1 MGRKVVLAGLIAVLF
16 LVLGFSAFLGAQERL
31 SLEEALEIALRESPT
46 VKKAEAEVE
55 IARST
60 LRLAANDT
68 LSPEIG
74 VSQSIALT
82 KEFASGF
89 SFTMKD
95 SYSWGDSAEEKKARL
110 SVESAERALREAR
123 EAVKQSVVSV
133 YLNILKGEQSMR
145 LAEKNLELLRKKYEK
160 VKAQFE
166 EGNAAAFAVREAEKN
181 LRDGELSLSNL
192 RENLLVLKKKL
203 NGILGRSPETEFAV
217 EPLPEVN
224 FPAVSLEEL
233 KALSIENRAEMADL
247 KGQKEAVEVDRESL
261 REEKKPSVKLVGEYE
276 AEEWSLSLSVDPF
289 KKNLDW
295 EVARSLAGTGSSLL
309 TSSSGGE
316 SFGVGIVINWT
327 LSSGGVWKE
336 KEKQY
341 ELKLAQIEESYR
353 AQADSIVTE
362 VEEKYYQFEK
372 TRSDLD
378 IRRTTIEVEREKY
391 VLRKKQYEMGAIDEE
406 TLLGNEIAMMQAEG
420 DYEGNVYDLILTWV
434 DLQRSAGKEIEIGE
448 LLAVEPKE
456 VVE

>member
-1 MGRKVVLAGLIAVLF
+1 MGRKVVLAGFIAVLF

-68 LSPEIG
+68 VSPEIG

-95 SYSWGDSAEEKKARL
+95 SYSWGDSAAEKKARL
-110 SVESAERALREAR
+110 SVESAERALWEAR
-123 EAVKQSVVSV
+123 EAVKQSVISV

-145 LAEKNLELLRKKYEK
+145 LAENNLELLRKKYEK
-160 VKAQFE
+160 VKVQFE

-203 NGILGRSPETEFAV
+203 NGILGRKPETEFVV
-217 EPLPEVN
+217 EPLPEVSI
-224 FPAVSLEEL
+224 PDVSLEEF
-233 KALSIENRAEMADL
+233 KAFAIENRAEMADL

-261 REEKKPSVKLVGEYE
+261 REEKKPSVKLLGEYK
-276 AEEWSLSLSVDPF
+276 AEEWSLSLSVDPL

-295 EVARSLAGTGSSLL
+295 EVARSLAGTGGSLL
-309 TSSSGGE
+309 TSGGE
-316 SFGVGIVINWT
+316 NFGVGIVINWT

-353 AQADSIVTE
+353 AQADSITTE

-372 TRSDLD
+372 TRSDLE

-391 VLRKKQYEMGAIDEE
+391 ALRKEQYDMGAIDEE
-406 TLLGNEIAMMQAEG
+406 TLLASEIAMTQAES
-420 DYEGNVYDLILTWV
+420 DYKGNVYDLVLSWV
-434 DLQRSAGKEIEIGE
+434 DLQRSAGKVIEIGE